1 LSEGDETHT
10 GGWKK
15 IKFWHEVWLG
25 ECPLRVKY
33 GRLFN
38 ICHQQ
43 EWEVSRVLGGG
54 QINLTFR
61 RIVEAPEWREWEDLE
76 SELAEVEL
84 TIEEDSLRWA
94 LTPPPMG
101 SLHTCCIHVGH
112 SLGLGI

>member
-54 QINLTFR
+54 QIHLTFR
-61 RIVEAPEWREWEDLE
+61 RNVEAPEWREWEDLE

-94 LTPPPMG
+94 LIPPPPWAVYTLVVFTLDIPWG
-101 SLHTCCIHVGH
+101 
-112 SLGLGI
+112 

>member
-1 LSEGDETHT
+1 MKHTLGD
-10 GGWKK
+10 GKK